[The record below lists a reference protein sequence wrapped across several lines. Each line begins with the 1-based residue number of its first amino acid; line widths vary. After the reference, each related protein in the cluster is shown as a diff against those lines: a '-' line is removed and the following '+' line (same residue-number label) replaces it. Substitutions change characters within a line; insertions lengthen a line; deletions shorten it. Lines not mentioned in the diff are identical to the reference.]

1 MKTVSIA
8 YINFWKIDK
17 NDDYYFTKFI
27 EKNNIGKVE
36 IVNYTDN
43 PDILFCSC
51 LDDYNYVELREI
63 KNIKAKS
70 KIFFYG
76 ENLNRFPPYNNDK
89 LLYDTFD
96 LIVGF
101 KHTDLSKKQ
110 IRVPLWLLYYD
121 YYNYDE
127 NDNILIDIQTKYNEN
142 IKLQKKLFATMIA
155 RHGAGGKREK
165 IFNELAN
172 YGEVMSPGKFMN
184 NTEPIGGTSKDKN
197 DYIKY
202 GLYNICLENSSY
214 EGYFT
219 EKIFQAFEGGTIPL
233 YWASDLPEQDIINNN
248 KYCFCDINNEHSFK
262 KSINDA
268 ATEPTKYIEGDL
280 FTPDA
285 SKYLKHFYD
294 TLLER
299 ISLFV

>member
-1 MKTVSIA
+1 MKTVTIS

-76 ENLNRFPPYNNDK
+76 ENLNRFQPYNDDK

-101 KHTDLSKKQ
+101 KSTDLSKKQ
-110 IRVPLWLLYYD
+110 IRFPLWLLYYD

-127 NDNILIDIQTKYNEN
+127 KDNILTDIQTKYNEN
-142 IKLQKKLFATMIA
+142 IKLQKKF
-155 RHGAGGKREK
+155 
-165 IFNELAN
+165 
-172 YGEVMSPGKFMN
+172 VC
-184 NTEPIGGTSKDKN
+184 
-197 DYIKY
+197 
-202 GLYNICLENSSY
+202 YNSC
-214 EGYFT
+214 
-219 EKIFQAFEGGTIPL
+219 
-233 YWASDLPEQDIINNN
+233 
-248 KYCFCDINNEHSFK
+248 
-262 KSINDA
+262 
-268 ATEPTKYIEGDL
+268 
-280 FTPDA
+280 
-285 SKYLKHFYD
+285 
-294 TLLER
+294 
-299 ISLFV
+299 

>member
-1 MKTVSIA
+1 MKTIRIA

-76 ENLNRFPPYNNDK
+76 ENLNRFQPYNDDK
-89 LLYDTFD
+89 LLYNTFD

-101 KHTDLSKKQ
+101 KSTDLSKNQ
-110 IRVPLWLLYYD
+110 IRFPLWLLYYD

-127 NDNILIDIQTKYNEN
+127 KDNILTDIQTKYTEN
-142 IKLQKKLFATMIA
+142 INLHKNMFATIVC

-172 YGEVMSPGKFMN
+172 YGVVMSPGKFMN
-184 NTEPIGGTSKDKN
+184 NTEPIGETGKDKI

-202 GLYNICLENSSY
+202 GLYNICLENSSF

-219 EKIFQAFEGGTIPL
+219 EKIFQAFEAGTIPL
-233 YWASDLPEQDIINNN
+233 YWASDLPEQDIINKN
-248 KYCFCDINNEHSFK
+248 KYCFCNINNEDSFK

-268 ATEPTKYIEGDL
+268 ATEPMKYIEGDL

-285 SKYLKHFYD
+285 SKHLKQFYD

-299 ISLFV
+299 ISLCC